1 MILPTEE
8 IVMSKPSAINPF
20 EKYIDIPPVVHLWIL
35 RILIPLG
42 MHKEFIDS
50 YEFSDDSIAEML
62 GLSEWVNV
70 EPDIFNVKAV
80 RSHLLKMYKF
90 NSRKLSGCQ
99 IPSTLHENVMHLAKI
114 VGLSQTDCRILEFAV
129 MVQNENLLGNAIDW
143 FGQTSFVKAG
153 HILSVLLDL
162 PEQDIRASLSTQ
174 SVLAKTGLVSF
185 DKSNYGSL
193 REKLTLLSGGFA
205 TQISASDTD
214 PVSLLRDM
222 VTLASPPELDITDYE
237 HIAHLLSVLRPYLKH
252 SVLSGKKGVNIFL
265 YGAPGT
271 GKSQLAKVLAGEL
284 DCKLFE
290 VTSEDQD
297 GDPVGGIRRL
307 RAYRAAQSFFSK
319 QRTIILF
326 DEVEDVFNDGSEAVS
341 RKNTAQI
348 SKAWMNRMLE
358 ENSIPTLWLSNSV
371 DSLDPA
377 FIRRFDMIF
386 ELSVPPKKQR
396 ERIIKEV
403 CGDLIDST
411 SLARISQSETL
422 APAVVTRA
430 ASVIRSIRDELNE
443 AESSSAIELLINNTL
458 ALQGHSPIQTNDRN
472 MLPEIYDPA
481 FIHADVDLASIAA
494 GLMHSKSGRLCLY
507 GPPGTGKT
515 AYGRWLADQMGIPL
529 IVKRASD
536 LMSMWVGGNEKNIA
550 KAFKEAQEESALLL
564 IDEVDSFLQD
574 RRGAQR
580 AWEASLVNEML
591 TQMESFSGIFIASTN
606 LMDGLD
612 QAALRRFDLKVKFG
626 FLKSE
631 QAWRLLGRHCLKLS
645 LSCSLRKHKDKL
657 NQLKNLTPGDFAAV
671 ARQNTFRPITSCVAF
686 ITALEQECTLKENIT
701 ASIGFLQ

>member
-1 MILPTEE
+1 MTLTNSLRYTQIFKD
-8 IVMSKPSAINPF
+8 V
-20 EKYIDIPPVVHLWIL
+20 PPLVHLWIL

-42 MHKEFIDS
+42 MHKEFIQMYFFADN
-50 YEFSDDSIAEML
+50 DIAELL

-70 EPDIFNVKAV
+70 DPDTFDTKAI
-80 RSHLLKMYKF
+80 RSHLQKIYKF
-90 NSRKLSGCQ
+90 NSPKIRKSK
-99 IPSTLHENVMHLAKI
+99 IPSTLRGNILHLAKI
-114 VGLSQTDCRILEFAV
+114 VGLSETDCQILEFAV
-129 MVQNENLLGNAIDW
+129 LVQNETLLGNAIDW

-185 DKSNYGSL
+185 DKSHYGSL

-205 TQISASDTD
+205 TQISSSETD
-214 PVSLLRDM
+214 PVSLLQDM
-222 VTLASPPELDITDYE
+222 VTLSSAPELNITDYE
-237 HIAHLLSVLRPYLKH
+237 HIAPLLSVLRPYLKT
-252 SVLSGKKGVNIFL
+252 SVLSGKKGVNVFL
-265 YGAPGT
+265 HGAPGT
-271 GKSQLAKVLAGEL
+271 GKSQLTKVLAKAL
-284 DCKLFE
+284 DCDLFE

-297 GDPVGGIRRL
+297 GDPIGGIRRL

-326 DEVEDVFNDGSEAVS
+326 DEVEDVFNDGSEAAG

-358 ENSIPTLWLSNSV
+358 ENSIPTLWLSNSA

-396 ERIIKEV
+396 ERIIQEV
-403 CGDLIDST
+403 CGDLIDAT

-481 FIHADVDLASIAA
+481 FIHADADLTSIAA
-494 GLMHSKSGRLCLY
+494 GLIHSKSGRLCLY

-550 KAFKEAQEESALLL
+550 KAFKEAQEENALLL

-574 RRGAQR
+574 RRGAQH

-591 TQMESFSGIFIASTN
+591 TQMESFSGVFIASTN

-612 QAALRRFDLKVKFG
+612 QAALRRFDLKVKFE

-631 QAWRLLGRHCLKLS
+631 QAWTLLGRHCLKLS
-645 LSCSLRKHKDKL
+645 LSCSLKKHKDKL

-671 ARQNTFRPITSCVAF
+671 ARQNTFRPITSCAAF

-701 ASIGFLQ
+701 ASIGFLR